1 MTSSLL
7 AEILAD
13 HQSVGAIGRRT
24 TIHDLVEQS
33 LGFLEALGGVPPGA
47 FVVDVGSGGG
57 VPALPV
63 IDARP
68 DLRVLLVER
77 RGSRAGL
84 LRGAVRRLEAT
95 DRAQVLEA
103 DVTRIGLVSPD
114 PCFVMARCAGDPSHV
129 LDWTASLVPP
139 GSILVVSASPHHGPF
154 QDDPRWI
161 DAASVQVGRWS
172 YHRWTRSATP

>member
-1 MTSSLL
+1 VTASLL
-7 AEILAD
+7 TEILAD

-24 TIHDLVEQS
+24 SIDDLVEQS

-68 DLRVLLVER
+68 DLRMVLIER

-95 DRAQVLEA
+95 DRARVVEA
-103 DVTRIGLVSPD
+103 DALTLERVSEA
-114 PCFVMARCAGDPSHV
+114 PCFVIARCAGDPRHV
-129 LDWTASLVPP
+129 LELASGLVVS
-139 GSILVVSASPHHGPF
+139 GSRLVVSAVAGQPPVDDDERWSAAMQVHVGPWAF
-154 QDDPRWI
+154 HRWI
-161 DAASVQVGRWS
+161 
-172 YHRWTRSATP
+172 RS

>member
-1 MTSSLL
+1 ML

-24 TIHDLVEQS
+24 TIDDLVEQS

-47 FVVDVGSGGG
+47 FVVDLGSGGG

-68 DLRVLLVER
+68 DLRVILVER

-84 LRGAVRRLEAT
+84 LRGAIRRLEAT
-95 DRAQVLEA
+95 ERATVLETDA
-103 DVTRIGLVSPD
+103 TRLGLLNEE
-114 PCFVMARCAGDPSHV
+114 PCFVTARCAGDPGRV
-129 LDWTASLVPP
+129 LEWAAP
-139 GSILVVSASPHHGPF
+139 LVVAGSRLAVSAPIRDHPLP
-154 QDDPRWI
+154 DDPRWE
-161 DAASVQVGRWS
+161 DGGMVQVGGWT
-172 YHRWTRSATP
+172 YHRWTRSTAL